1 MVNAA
6 NAQVGQITR
15 WVLIAFGI
23 IIVGLAV
30 WISRDVLMLTLS
42 AAILAMVITTPVKF
56 LVRFGVRRSM
66 AIVLSLILMLILLVL
81 IVALLLPG
89 LLDQF
94 RQLVN
99 ILSRAFTFTT
109 YTLSTPRLDET
120 DLTVVLRRAMQ
131 ATNST
136 SILDNLDFLKG
147 LDISGISK
155 ELTTQVFTSLSS
167 IPSQVF
173 PFVGGVASLLL
184 SLLIVFFMSIYFV
197 ADPDSYQRGMIRLV
211 PRFYRVRAKDII
223 DRIEQ
228 SLRRFLQ
235 VQAVIMLL
243 TGTSTGL
250 ALFFM
255 GIPLAGALGTITFLF
270 SFVPNFGP
278 LVALIPILGVVIIN
292 APAKILI
299 VVAVF
304 YALQLLINQFIA
316 PLMVGQEVNIPPV
329 VIILAQVLAGV
340 FFGFLGLL
348 LSVPL
353 AAIAVVLIREIYIK
367 DILGDRD
374 LDRTGQHDAVPVA
387 PVIKPDPQPSQP
399 ERA

>member
-1 MVNAA
+1 MS
-6 NAQVGQITR
+6 NAQLGQVTR

-23 IIVGLAV
+23 IIGGLALWV
-30 WISRDVLMLTLS
+30 SRDVLMLTLS
-42 AAILAMVITTPVKF
+42 AAILAMIITTPVQFMVK
-56 LVRFGVRRSM
+56 LGMRRAM
-66 AIVLSLILMLILLVL
+66 AIVLTLILALIALVL

-89 LLDQF
+89 LIDQF

-99 ILSRAFTFTT
+99 VLSRALTFPT

-120 DLTVVLRRAMQ
+120 DLTVLLRRAMQ
-131 ATNST
+131 QSSS
-136 SILDNLDFLKG
+136 SIALFDNLDFLNG
-147 LDISGISK
+147 VDISGISK
-155 ELTTQVFTSLSS
+155 ELSSQLLTSLTS

-173 PFVGGVASLLL
+173 PFVGGVASILL
-184 SLLIVFFMSIYFV
+184 SLLIVFFMSLYFV
-197 ADPDSYQRGMIRLV
+197 ADPSSYQRGMIRLV
-211 PRFYRVRAKDII
+211 PRFYRVRAKEIL

-235 VQAVIMLL
+235 VQVVIMLL
-243 TGTSTGL
+243 TGASTGL

-255 GIPLAGALGTITFLF
+255 GVPLAGALGTITFLF

-278 LVALIPILGVVIIN
+278 LVALIPIIGVVIIN

-299 VVAVF
+299 VIAVF

-316 PLMVGQEVNIPPV
+316 PLMVGQETNMPPV

-348 LSVPL
+348 LSIPL
-353 AAIAVVLIREIYIK
+353 AAIVVVLIREIYIR
-367 DILGDRD
+367 DILGDKE
-374 LDRTGQHDAVPVA
+374 LDRVQTSEMAAVA
-387 PVIKPDPQPSQP
+387 KPVIDGQQNQPT
-399 ERA
+399 RA

>member
-1 MVNAA
+1 MTNMQLG
-6 NAQVGQITR
+6 QVTR

-23 IIVGLAV
+23 AIVGLAI

-42 AAILAMVITTPVKF
+42 AAIFAMVITTPVQF
-56 LVRFGVRRSM
+56 LVRMGMRRAM
-66 AIVLSLILMLILLVL
+66 AIVITLILMLIVLVL
-81 IVALLLPG
+81 IIALLLPG
-89 LLDQF
+89 LADQF

-109 YTLSTPRLDET
+109 YTLSAPRLDET

-131 ATNST
+131 ST
-136 SILDNLDFLKG
+136 TSVSFLDGLDFLKG
-147 LDISGISK
+147 VDISAISK
-155 ELTTQVFTSLSS
+155 DLSSQLFTSLSS

-173 PFVGGVASLLL
+173 PFVGGVASILL

-197 ADPDSYQRGMIRLV
+197 ADPGTYQRGMIRLV
-211 PRFYRVRAKDII
+211 PRFYRVRAKEII

-235 VQAVIMLL
+235 VQVVIMLL
-243 TGTSTGL
+243 TGLSTGL
-250 ALFFM
+250 AMFFM
-255 GIPLAGALGTITFLF
+255 GVPLAGALGTITFLF

-278 LVALIPILGVVIIN
+278 LVALVPILGVVIIN
-292 APAKILI
+292 APAKILL

-316 PLMVGQEVNIPPV
+316 PLMVGQETNMPPV

-353 AAIAVVLIREIYIK
+353 AAIVVVLIREIYIR
-367 DILGDRD
+367 DILGDKE
-374 LDRTGQHDAVPVA
+374 L
-387 PVIKPDPQPSQP
+387 
-399 ERA
+399 ERASPEGAKSVPENQAALKTNSVQ